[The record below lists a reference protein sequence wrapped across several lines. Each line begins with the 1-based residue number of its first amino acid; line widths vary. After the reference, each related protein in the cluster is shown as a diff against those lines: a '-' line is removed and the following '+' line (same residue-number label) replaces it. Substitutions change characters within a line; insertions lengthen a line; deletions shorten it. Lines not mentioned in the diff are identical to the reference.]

1 VADAAKVAA
10 MGRRGATLA
19 LGAVLLLLLIWQAG
33 TAPVP
38 YVELGP
44 GPTENTLGAR
54 DGKPIITID
63 GRGETASAG
72 QLRLTTVNVRDNL
85 TLLDAVRGWFSDDS
99 AVVPRELI
107 YPPDKTEQQVDE
119 ENANSFKESQT
130 SAETVAMRKLGY
142 PVLVTVTE
150 VTKGSPA
157 EAVIKVGDVLTTVDG
172 VAVTSSQKLRELIRA
187 KPAGT
192 ALQVGYTRDGVAAT
206 VPVSSAAAEDG
217 APRLGV
223 VVEHKQPAPFDVT
236 FDLDRI
242 GGPSAGLM
250 FTLGIIDKIDPVDL
264 TGGVRIAGTGTIDD
278 EGNVGPIGGI
288 PQKLR
293 GAKRDRAKAFL
304 VPAANCAEAKNNAV
318 AGLPLFR
325 VATVD
330 DALAALQALRD
341 KRTPTLC

>member
-1 VADAAKVAA
+1 
-10 MGRRGATLA
+10 MGRRGVTLA

-44 GPTENTLGAR
+44 GPTENTLGSH
-54 DGKPIITID
+54 DGKPIITIE
-63 GRGETASAG
+63 GRAETASAG

-85 TLLDAVRGWFSDDS
+85 TLLDAVRGWFSGDS
-99 AVVPRELI
+99 AVVPRELV
-107 YPPDKTEQQVDE
+107 YPPDKTEKQVDE
-119 ENANSFKESQT
+119 ENANSFRESQT
-130 SAETVAMRKLGY
+130 SAETVALRKLGF

-150 VTKGSPA
+150 VSKGSPA
-157 EAVIKVGDVLTTVDG
+157 EAALRVNDVITAIDG
-172 VAVTSSQKLRELIRA
+172 TPVTSSQKLRELIRA

-192 ALQVGYTRDGVAAT
+192 SLQVGFTRDGVASVAA
-206 VPVSSAAAEDG
+206 VAAAAAEDG
-217 APRLGV
+217 SPRLGV
-223 VVEHKQPAPFDVT
+223 VIEHRQPAPFDVK

-250 FTLGIIDKIDPVDL
+250 FALGVIDKVDPVDL
-264 TGGVRIAGTGTIDD
+264 TGGVRVAGTGTIDD

-293 GAKRDRAKAFL
+293 GAKRDKARVFFA
-304 VPAANCAEAKNNAV
+304 PAANCAEAKANAV
-318 AGLPLFR
+318 DGLPMVR

-341 KRTPTLC
+341 GRMPPLC

>member
-1 VADAAKVAA
+1 
-10 MGRRGATLA
+10 
-19 LGAVLLLLLIWQAG
+19 LLLIWQAG

-44 GPTENTLGAR
+44 GPTENTLGSH

-63 GRGETASAG
+63 GRAETASAG

-85 TLLDAVRGWFSDDS
+85 TLLDAVRGWFSGNS
-99 AVVPRELI
+99 AVVPRELV
-107 YPPDKTEQQVDE
+107 YPPDKTEKQVDE

-130 SAETVAMRKLGY
+130 SAETVALRKLGY
-142 PVLVTVTE
+142 PVQVTVTE
-150 VTKGSPA
+150 VSKGLPA
-157 EAVIKVGDVLTTVDG
+157 EAVLKPGDVITTVDG
-172 VAVTSSQKLRELIRA
+172 AAVTSSQKLRDLIRA

-192 ALQVGYTRDGVAAT
+192 SLQVGYTRDGVAAVAAIAT
-206 VPVSSAAAEDG
+206 VAGEDG
-217 APRLGV
+217 SPRLGV
-223 VVEHKQPAPFDVT
+223 VIEHRQPAPFDVK

-250 FTLGIIDKIDPVDL
+250 FTLGVIDKVDPVDL

-293 GAKRDRAKAFL
+293 GAKRDGATVFL
-304 VPAANCAEAKNNAV
+304 APAANCDEAKANAV
-318 AGLPLFR
+318 KGLPMVR
-325 VATVD
+325 VATID
-330 DALAALQALRD
+330 DALAALQALRE
-341 KRTPTLC
+341 KRTPPLC

>member
-1 VADAAKVAA
+1 
-10 MGRRGATLA
+10 MGRRGATLL
-19 LGAVLLLLLIWQAG
+19 LGALLLLLLIWQAG

-44 GPTENTLGAR
+44 GPTENTLGNHG
-54 DGKPIITID
+54 GKPIITID
-63 GRGETASAG
+63 GRAETPSAG

-85 TLLDAVRGWFSDDS
+85 TLLDAMRGWFSGDS
-99 AVVPRELI
+99 AVVPRELV
-107 YPPDKTEQQVDE
+107 YPPDKTEKQVDE
-119 ENANSFKESQT
+119 ENANSFRESQT
-130 SAETVAMRKLGY
+130 SAETVALRKLGY

-150 VTKGSPA
+150 ISKGLPA
-157 EAVIKVGDVLTTVDG
+157 EAVLKPGDVITTVDG
-172 VAVTSSQKLRELIRA
+172 TAVTSSQKLRELIRA

-192 ALQVGYTRDGVAAT
+192 SLQVGYTRDGVATVAGIAT
-206 VPVSSAAAEDG
+206 ATAEDG
-217 APRLGV
+217 SPRLGV
-223 VVEHKQPAPFDVT
+223 VIEHKQPAPFDVK

-250 FTLGIIDKIDPVDL
+250 FTLGVIDKIDPVDL

-293 GAKRDRAKAFL
+293 GAKRDGATVFL
-304 VPAANCAEAKNNAV
+304 APAANCAEATANAV
-318 AGLPLFR
+318 KGLPIVR

-330 DALAALQALRD
+330 DALAALQALRE
-341 KRTPTLC
+341 KRTPALC

>member
-1 VADAAKVAA
+1 
-10 MGRRGATLA
+10 MGRRGATLL

-44 GPTENTLGAR
+44 GPTENTLGSH

-63 GRGETASAG
+63 GRAETASAG

-85 TLLDAVRGWFSDDS
+85 TLLDAVRGWFSGNS
-99 AVVPRELI
+99 AVVPRELV
-107 YPPDKTEQQVDE
+107 YPPDKTEKQVDE

-130 SAETVAMRKLGY
+130 SAETVALRKLGY
-142 PVLVTVTE
+142 PVQVTVTE
-150 VTKGSPA
+150 VSKGLPA
-157 EAVIKVGDVLTTVDG
+157 EAVLKPGDVITTVDG
-172 VAVTSSQKLRELIRA
+172 AAVTSSQKLRDLIRA

-192 ALQVGYTRDGVAAT
+192 SLQVGYTRDGVAAVAAIAT
-206 VPVSSAAAEDG
+206 VAGEDG
-217 APRLGV
+217 SPRLGV
-223 VVEHKQPAPFDVT
+223 VIEHRQPAPFDVK
-236 FDLDRI
+236 FELDRI

-250 FTLGIIDKIDPVDL
+250 FTLGVIDKVDPVDL

-293 GAKRDRAKAFL
+293 GAKRDGATVFL
-304 VPAANCAEAKNNAV
+304 APAANCDEAKANAV
-318 AGLPLFR
+318 KGLPMVR
-325 VATVD
+325 VATID
-330 DALAALQALRD
+330 DALAALQALRE
-341 KRTPTLC
+341 KRTPPLC

>member
-1 VADAAKVAA
+1 
-10 MGRRGATLA
+10 MGRRGATLL

-44 GPTENTLGAR
+44 GPTENTLGSHG
-54 DGKPIITID
+54 GKPIITID
-63 GRGETASAG
+63 GRAETLSAG

-85 TLLDAVRGWFSDDS
+85 TLLDAMRGWFSGDS
-99 AVVPRELI
+99 AVVPRELV
-107 YPPDKTEQQVDE
+107 YPPDKTEKQVDE

-130 SAETVAMRKLGY
+130 SAETVALRKLGY

-150 VTKGSPA
+150 ATKGMPA
-157 EAVIKVGDVLTTVDG
+157 ESVLKPGDVITTVDG
-172 VAVTSSQKLRELIRA
+172 TAVTSSQKLRELIRA

-192 ALQVGYTRDGVAAT
+192 SLQVGYTRDGVTAVA
-206 VPVSSAAAEDG
+206 PIASAAAEDG
-217 APRLGV
+217 SPRLGV
-223 VVEHKQPAPFDVT
+223 VIEHRQPAPFDVK

-250 FTLGIIDKIDPVDL
+250 FTLGVIDKVDPVDL
-264 TGGVRIAGTGTIDD
+264 TGGIRIAGTGTIDD

-293 GAKRDRAKAFL
+293 GAKRDGATVFL
-304 VPAANCAEAKNNAV
+304 APAANCAEAKANAV
-318 AGLPLFR
+318 KGLPIVR

-330 DALAALQALRD
+330 DALAALQALRE
-341 KRTPTLC
+341 KRTPALC

>member
-1 VADAAKVAA
+1 
-10 MGRRGATLA
+10 MGRRGATLL

-44 GPTENTLGAR
+44 GPTENTLGSH

-63 GRGETASAG
+63 GRAETLSAG

-85 TLLDAVRGWFSDDS
+85 TLLDAMRGWFSGDS
-99 AVVPRELI
+99 AVVPRELV

-119 ENANSFKESQT
+119 ENANSFRESQT
-130 SAETVAMRKLGY
+130 SAETVALRKLGY

-150 VTKGSPA
+150 VTKGMPVESVLKP
-157 EAVIKVGDVLTTVDG
+157 GDVITTVDG
-172 VAVTSSQKLRELIRA
+172 TAVTSSQKLREQIRA

-192 ALQVGYTRDGVAAT
+192 SLQVGYTRDGVAAVAGIAT
-206 VPVSSAAAEDG
+206 AAAEDG
-217 APRLGV
+217 SPRLGV
-223 VVEHKQPAPFDVT
+223 MIEHRQPAPFDVK

-250 FTLGIIDKIDPVDL
+250 FTLGVIDKVDPLDL

-293 GAKRDRAKAFL
+293 GAKRDGATVFL
-304 VPAANCAEAKNNAV
+304 APAANCVEAKANAV
-318 AGLPLFR
+318 KGLPIVR

-330 DALAALQALRD
+330 DALAALQALRE
-341 KRTPTLC
+341 KRTPALC

>member
-1 VADAAKVAA
+1 
-10 MGRRGATLA
+10 MGRRGATLL

-44 GPTENTLGAR
+44 GPTENTLGSH

-63 GRGETASAG
+63 GRAETASAG

-85 TLLDAVRGWFSDDS
+85 TLLDAVRGWFSGDS
-99 AVVPRELI
+99 AVVPRELV
-107 YPPDKTEQQVDE
+107 YPPDKTEKQVDE

-130 SAETVAMRKLGY
+130 SAETVALRKLGY
-142 PVLVTVTE
+142 PVQVTVTE
-150 VTKGSPA
+150 VSKGLPA
-157 EAVIKVGDVLTTVDG
+157 EAVLKPGDVITTVDG
-172 VAVTSSQKLRELIRA
+172 TAVTSSQKLRDLIRA

-192 ALQVGYTRDGVAAT
+192 SLQVGYTRDGVAA
-206 VPVSSAAAEDG
+206 VAALATAAGEDG
-217 APRLGV
+217 SPRLGV
-223 VVEHKQPAPFDVT
+223 VIEHRQPAPFDVK

-250 FTLGIIDKIDPVDL
+250 FTLGVIDKIDPVDL
-264 TGGVRIAGTGTIDD
+264 TGGIRIAGTGTIDD

-293 GAKRDRAKAFL
+293 GAKRDGATVFL
-304 VPAANCAEAKNNAV
+304 APAANCDEAKANAV
-318 AGLPLFR
+318 KGLPMVR
-325 VATVD
+325 IATID
-330 DALAALQALRD
+330 DALAALQALRE
-341 KRTPTLC
+341 KRMPPLC

>member
-1 VADAAKVAA
+1 
-10 MGRRGATLA
+10 MGRRGATLL

-44 GPTENTLGAR
+44 GPTENTLGSH

-63 GRGETASAG
+63 GRAETASAG

-85 TLLDAVRGWFSDDS
+85 TLLDAVRGWFSGNS
-99 AVVPRELI
+99 AVVPRELV
-107 YPPDKTEQQVDE
+107 YPPDKTEKQVDE

-130 SAETVAMRKLGY
+130 SAETVALRKLGY
-142 PVLVTVTE
+142 PVQVTVTE
-150 VTKGSPA
+150 VSKGLPA
-157 EAVIKVGDVLTTVDG
+157 EAVLKPGDVITTVDG
-172 VAVTSSQKLRELIRA
+172 AAVTSSQKLRDLIRA

-192 ALQVGYTRDGVAAT
+192 SLQVGYTRDGVAAVAAIAT
-206 VPVSSAAAEDG
+206 VAGEDG
-217 APRLGV
+217 SPRLGV
-223 VVEHKQPAPFDVT
+223 VIEHRQPAPFDVK

-250 FTLGIIDKIDPVDL
+250 FTLGVIDKVDPVDL

-293 GAKRDRAKAFL
+293 GAKRDGATVFL
-304 VPAANCAEAKNNAV
+304 APAANCDEAKANAV
-318 AGLPLFR
+318 KGLPMVR
-325 VATVD
+325 VATID
-330 DALAALQALRD
+330 DALAALQALRE
-341 KRTPTLC
+341 KRTPPLC

>member
-1 VADAAKVAA
+1 
-10 MGRRGATLA
+10 MGRRGATLL

-44 GPTENTLGAR
+44 GPTENTLGTH

-63 GRGETASAG
+63 GRAETLSAG

-85 TLLDAVRGWFSDDS
+85 TLLDAMRGWFSGDS
-99 AVVPRELI
+99 AVVPRELV
-107 YPPDKTEQQVDE
+107 YPPDKTEKQVDE
-119 ENANSFKESQT
+119 ENATSFKESQT
-130 SAETVAMRKLGY
+130 SAETVALRKLGY

-150 VTKGSPA
+150 VTKGFPA
-157 EAVIKVGDVLTTVDG
+157 ESVLKPGDVITTVDG
-172 VAVTSSQKLRELIRA
+172 TTVTSSQKLRELIRA

-192 ALQVGYTRDGVAAT
+192 SLQVGYTRDGVAVVAGIGT
-206 VPVSSAAAEDG
+206 AAAEDG
-217 APRLGV
+217 SPRLGV
-223 VVEHKQPAPFDVT
+223 MIEHRQPAPFDVK

-250 FTLGIIDKIDPVDL
+250 FTLGVIDKVDPVDL
-264 TGGVRIAGTGTIDD
+264 TGGIRIAGTGTIDD

-293 GAKRDRAKAFL
+293 GAKRDGATVFL
-304 VPAANCAEAKNNAV
+304 APAANCAEAKANAV
-318 AGLPLFR
+318 KGLPIVR

-330 DALAALQALRD
+330 DALAALQALRE
-341 KRTPTLC
+341 KRTPALC

>member
-1 VADAAKVAA
+1 
-10 MGRRGATLA
+10 MGRRGATLL

-44 GPTENTLGAR
+44 GPTENTLGQH
-54 DGKPIITID
+54 DGKPIITIE
-63 GRGETASAG
+63 GRAETASAG

-85 TLLDAVRGWFSDDS
+85 TLLDAVRGWVSGDS
-99 AVVPRELI
+99 AVVPRELV
-107 YPPDKTEQQVDE
+107 YPPDKTEKQVDE

-130 SAETVAMRKLGY
+130 SAETVALRKLGY

-150 VTKGSPA
+150 ATKGMPA
-157 EAVIKVGDVLTTVDG
+157 ESVLKPGDVITTVDG
-172 VAVTSSQKLRELIRA
+172 TAVTSSQKLRELIRA

-192 ALQVGYTRDGVAAT
+192 SLQVGYTRDGVTAVA
-206 VPVSSAAAEDG
+206 PIASAAAEDG
-217 APRLGV
+217 SPRLGV
-223 VVEHKQPAPFDVT
+223 VIEHRQPAPFDVT

-250 FTLGIIDKIDPVDL
+250 FTLGVIDKVDPVDL
-264 TGGVRIAGTGTIDD
+264 TGGIRVAGTGTIDD

-293 GAKRDRAKAFL
+293 GAKRDGATVFL
-304 VPAANCAEAKNNAV
+304 APAANCDEAKANAV
-318 AGLPLFR
+318 KGLPMVR

-330 DALAALQALRD
+330 DALAALQALRE
-341 KRTPTLC
+341 KRTPQLC

>member
-1 VADAAKVAA
+1 
-10 MGRRGATLA
+10 MGRRGATLL

-44 GPTENTLGAR
+44 GPTENTLGSH

-63 GRGETASAG
+63 GRPETQSAG
-72 QLRLTTVNVRDNL
+72 QLRLTTVNVRDKL
-85 TLLDAVRGWFSDDS
+85 TLLDAMRGWFSDDS
-99 AVVPRELI
+99 AVVPRELV
-107 YPPDKTEQQVDE
+107 YPPEKSEEEVDR
-119 ENANSFKESQT
+119 ENANSFRESQT
-130 SAETVAMRKLGY
+130 SAETVALRKLGY

-150 VTKGSPA
+150 VTKGMPVESVLKP
-157 EAVIKVGDVLTTVDG
+157 GDVITTVDG
-172 VAVTSSQKLRELIRA
+172 AAVTSSQKLRELIRA

-192 ALQVGYTRDGVAAT
+192 SLQVGYTRDGVAAT
-206 VPVSSAAAEDG
+206 AGIATAAADDG
-217 APRLGV
+217 SPRLGV
-223 VVEHKQPAPFDVT
+223 VIEHRQPAPFDVK
-236 FDLDRI
+236 FDLERI

-250 FTLGIIDKIDPVDL
+250 FTLGVIDKVDPVDL

-293 GAKRDRAKAFL
+293 GAKRDGATVFL
-304 VPAANCAEAKNNAV
+304 APEANCAEAKANAV
-318 AGLPLFR
+318 KGLPIVK

-330 DALAALQALRD
+330 DALAALQALRE
-341 KRTPTLC
+341 KRTPALC